1 MIISET
7 MFVNGRPV
15 GRLLENIY
23 ACRVTFQ
30 PAENNQR
37 LATRVWRDVNTAT
50 RAIQNFYHIKST
62 QSKN

>member
-15 GRLLENIY
+15 GWLLENIY

-37 LATRVWRDVNTAT
+37 LAARVWRDVNTAT
-50 RAIQNFYHIKST
+50 RAIQNYYHLNSTKS
-62 QSKN
+62 KD